1 MDHEDPQRR
10 RSIDPRSPPA
20 VDPLNPY
27 EISPDDQAQLAYHRS
42 RQLAYQSSLGQ
53 YRGALLGWIRAV
65 VAFVQSPSDQT
76 RDDLYMTTGA
86 MIVAREAVDTAQFDR
101 VVNGVSLQ
109 QLAGLIGGDL
119 SRELAELRE
128 QIARMETAA

>member
-1 MDHEDPQRR
+1 MELDDPQRR

-27 EISPDDQAQLAYHRS
+27 DLASDDHAQLEYHRS
-42 RQLAYQSSLGQ
+42 RQLAYQSALGQ

-119 SRELAELRE
+119 QRDLERLRE
-128 QIARMETAA
+128 QVEKLEIT